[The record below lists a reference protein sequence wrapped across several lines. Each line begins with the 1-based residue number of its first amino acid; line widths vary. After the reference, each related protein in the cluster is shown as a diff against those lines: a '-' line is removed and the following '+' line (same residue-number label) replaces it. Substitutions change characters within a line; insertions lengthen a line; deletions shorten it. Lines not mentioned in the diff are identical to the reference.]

1 MKRKYAEMLIAVPYF
16 NLRFDGCVDL
26 ILQCQNVKSRLCLK
40 WLDFWSK
47 FVFHATANLVLS
59 VWWWCSDREQIFA
72 VYNLKIDFTTHHY
85 ISKYLQFITRKWIF
99 PSHTFCWPWWLTAE
113 TKDITSHKFH
123 LEIICGTKK
132 FGLRFTFSTKKSN
145 SWTTAPGNSAQNPI
159 WTDFLPVLMKCTQ
172 KEILPQSLAIFAQLL
187 SVFSMIV
194 RHPIIWIFFKCIH
207 WKGQGKGLILR
218 FWRWWS

>member
-1 MKRKYAEMLIAVPYF
+1 MVGFLA
-16 NLRFDGCVDL
+16 
-26 ILQCQNVKSRLCLK
+26 
-40 WLDFWSK
+40 K

-72 VYNLKIDFTTHHY
+72 VYNLKTDFTTHHY

-99 PSHTFCWPWWLTAE
+99 PSHTFCWPWWMTAE

-132 FGLRFTFSTKKSN
+132 FGLRLTFSTKKSN

-172 KEILPQSLAIFAQLL
+172 KEILPQSLAIFAQLSLFLL
-187 SVFSMIV
+187 SQWWYDIQLFGYFFNVFIG
-194 RHPIIWIFFKCIH
+194 RARGRGW
-207 WKGQGKGLILR
+207 
-218 FWRWWS
+218 FWYSDDDDYNKLWSS